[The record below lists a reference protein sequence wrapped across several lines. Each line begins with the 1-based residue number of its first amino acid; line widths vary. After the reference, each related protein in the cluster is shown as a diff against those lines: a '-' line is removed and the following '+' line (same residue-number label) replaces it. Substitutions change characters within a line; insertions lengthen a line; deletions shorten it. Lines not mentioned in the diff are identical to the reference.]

1 MKPYQ
6 VSFHLYAEDQ
16 SQVNELQKTLYDLV
30 CESYEDNIYG
40 TALKQTK
47 VVQSYSPIIKAYFR

>member
-30 CESYEDNIYG
+30 CESYEDNIYV
-40 TALKQTK
+40 TADKLTK
-47 VVQSYSPIIKAYFR
+47 VVQSYSPLIKAYFR